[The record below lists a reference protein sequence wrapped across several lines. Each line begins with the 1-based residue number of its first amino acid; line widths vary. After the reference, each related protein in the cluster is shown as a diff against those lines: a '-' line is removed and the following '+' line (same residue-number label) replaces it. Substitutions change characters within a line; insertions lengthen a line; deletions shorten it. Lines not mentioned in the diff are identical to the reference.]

1 MLSDLKPVIHSE
13 RTVEYILACISS
25 IRKAQCLLFT
35 TIYEL
40 EASVIDSLESLV
52 TCPVYPIGPCIP
64 YMTLENEHTKSN
76 GEAPGRIDY
85 FAWLDCQPEN
95 SVLYVSLG
103 CFVSVSSSQLDEI
116 ALGLA
121 TSEVRFLWILRE
133 QSTRVRELVGNT
145 NKGMILP
152 WCDQL
157 KVLCHPS
164 VGGFLTHCGM
174 NSTLEAVFAG
184 VPMLTLPLFFDQP
197 IDGRL
202 IVEEWKIGVNLRDST
217 DKDRLIRREEIAR
230 AVKRL
235 MASEEAEMKAIRRHA
250 LEWKEI
256 SHRAVDKGVS
266 SHCNLASL
274 MEMICPSR

>member
-1 MLSDLKPVIHSE
+1 MLSDLKPLIHSE

-103 CFVSVSSSQLDEI
+103 SFVSVSSSQLDEI

-133 QSTRVRELVGNT
+133 QSTRVRELVSNT

-197 IDGRL
+197 INGRL

>member
-1 MLSDLKPVIHSE
+1 M
-13 RTVEYILACISS
+13 
-25 IRKAQCLLFT
+25 
-35 TIYEL
+35 
-40 EASVIDSLESLV
+40 
-52 TCPVYPIGPCIP
+52 YPIGPCIP

-133 QSTRVRELVGNT
+133 QSTRVRELFLW
-145 NKGMILP
+145 IL
-152 WCDQL
+152 
-157 KVLCHPS
+157 
-164 VGGFLTHCGM
+164 GFCA
-174 NSTLEAVFAG
+174 TLQSGASW
-184 VPMLTLPLFFDQP
+184 P
-197 IDGRL
+197 
-202 IVEEWKIGVNLRDST
+202 IVEWTRCWKLSSLGYLCSPYHCSLINQLRDST

-235 MASEEAEMKAIRRHA
+235 MASEEAEMKAIRRPLLSGKRFLIEQSTRVYLRIVIWLHWWRWYA
-250 LEWKEI
+250 HQDERQYFECADESLI
-256 SHRAVDKGVS
+256 NVS
-266 SHCNLASL
+266 FV
-274 MEMICPSR
+274 